1 MLLQLNSG
9 LRCCGTRIHCQGGKL
24 MKKIFLVL
32 GFFVILG
39 FSGCDSSSPSEQ
51 EYDILEFVVNSSD
64 WAIIQAH
71 METIADL
78 EANRE
83 NLNQLQ
89 SWISVNTT
97 PQIFQIRNSTRAE
110 ITDLLLEVTTLSR
123 DQINALF
130 RNVNSFGKGL
140 VILQLPNS
148 NWSIIFVDRI

>member
-1 MLLQLNSG
+1 
-9 LRCCGTRIHCQGGKL
+9 
-24 MKKIFLVL
+24 
-32 GFFVILG
+32 
-39 FSGCDSSSPSEQ
+39 
-51 EYDILEFVVNSSD
+51 
-64 WAIIQAH
+64 